1 MLDPQTEQIM
11 SLVEQVESMP
21 PEVMELVEYR
31 RKQSEKEQKK
41 QTEAQKEEMT
51 SVHNLMKKYQLS
63 APVPPP
69 QGQTQDPMQA
79 LALGQQLGNVDPT
92 MLI

>member
-1 MLDPQTEQIM
+1 MLDPQSQQIM

-21 PEVMELVEYR
+21 PEVMELVDYR
-31 RKQSEKEQKK
+31 RKQAEKEQKK
-41 QTEAQKEEMT
+41 QTEAQKDEMT
-51 SVHNLMKKYQLS
+51 SVYDLMKKYQLS

-69 QGQTQDPMQA
+69 QGQVDPTQAMM
-79 LALGQQLGNVDPT
+79 LGQNLWNIDPT

>member
-1 MLDPQTEQIM
+1 MLDPQSQQLM

-21 PEVMELVEYR
+21 PEVMELVDYR

-41 QTEAQKEEMT
+41 QTEAQKDEMT
-51 SVHNLMKKYQLS
+51 SVYDLMKKYQLS

-69 QGQTQDPMQA
+69 QGQPDPTQAMM
-79 LALGQQLGNVDPT
+79 LGQNLGNIDPT